1 MEYLKIMLI
10 GLAVLFI
17 ALLLKTGAWRRMP
30 FISTIFSIALFLGA
44 VAVAIFIGSV
54 LIFILLAVV
63 GFFLILFIIFR
74 IFGKAKLYRL
84 SKKDFIFR
92 TKESK
97 SSGVKKAKIKVLK

>member
-1 MEYLKIMLI
+1 MEYLRIILI

-74 IFGKAKLYRL
+74 IFGKAKFYRL
-84 SKKDFIFR
+84 SKRILYSEPKNQNHPQSR
-92 TKESK
+92 KPR
-97 SSGVKKAKIKVLK
+97 LR